1 MRWRRRR
8 IWRSRRRDGCR
19 ASGPSASPARRA
31 IRRSVRS
38 FGHAG
43 TVSELSLT
51 RALRAAGA
59 LTPALLLRSLLG
71 GERELF
77 AEALAELSGLP
88 PPRVAAFI
96 LDPQGEGFAALAHKA
111 GLKSGVLPAV
121 PRGARRHQDSRRRR
135 WRRAQTVAGAKGH
148 RRMRTARQS
157 RARQGS
163 GAAMALRRR
172 GGEGGSRG
180 LRARGGCLRFPR
192 PAAANPGLLS
202 R

>member
-1 MRWRRRR
+1 MDAARAGRAHRPRGA
-8 IWRSRRRDGCR
+8 RSGDLFDR
-19 ASGPSASPARRA
+19 
-31 IRRSVRS
+31 

-43 TVSELSLT
+43 RTSELSFT

-96 LDPQGEGFAALAHKA
+96 LDPQGEGFAALAHRA
-111 GLKSGVLPAV
+111 GLKSGVLPAF
-121 PRGARRHQDSRRRR
+121 RAALAAIEDSRRRR
-135 WRRAQTVAGAKGH
+135 WRPAQTVAGAKGH
-148 RRMRTARQS
+148 RRMRTARRS

-163 GAAMALRRR
+163 GAALALRRR

-180 LRARGGCLRFPR
+180 LRARGGRVRFPR
-192 PAAANPGLLS
+192 PAAANPGLFS
-202 R
+202 RQRR